1 METSRFEQQMRFLV
15 EIDQMKNVLRQTLL
29 ADGSRRES
37 DAEHSWHL
45 AMYAMLLSE
54 YAPEPVDISRVVRM
68 VLVHDL
74 VEAYAGDTFC
84 YDAAG
89 NADKGKRETQAAD
102 RLFALLPPEQGQ
114 AYRALWEE
122 FDRMDTPD
130 AIYAA
135 AADRLQPF
143 LLNYHTDGHTWQLG
157 DIDTD
162 MLHERLAPI
171 GRGMPQVW
179 EKVKQM
185 VSQCQEK
192 GLIKPGREKISDW
205 D

>member
-74 VEAYAGDTFC
+74 IEIYAGDTFC
-84 YDAAG
+84 YDKEGNRDKAA
-89 NADKGKRETQAAD
+89 REAAAAD
-102 RLFALLPPEQGQ
+102 RLYALLPADQ
-114 AYRALWEE
+114 AGEYRALWEE

-130 AIYAA
+130 SRFAA
-135 AADRLQPF
+135 ALDRIQPIIN
-143 LLNYHTDGHTWQLG
+143 NYLTKGHTWKLG
-157 DIDTD
+157 HVTSAQVY
-162 MLHERLAPI
+162 ERMA
-171 GRGMPQVW
+171 QVKSGLPEAW
-179 EKVKQM
+179 KV
-185 VSQCQEK
+185 VEWIINTSIEK
-192 GLIKPGREKISDW
+192 GFLQP
-205 D
+205 

>member
-74 VEAYAGDTFC
+74 IEIYAGDTFC
-84 YDAAG
+84 YDKEGNRDKAA
-89 NADKGKRETQAAD
+89 REEAAAD
-102 RLFALLPPEQGQ
+102 RLYALLPADQ
-114 AYRALWEE
+114 AGEYRALWEE

-130 AIYAA
+130 SRFAA
-135 AADRLQPF
+135 ALDRIQPIIN
-143 LLNYHTDGHTWQLG
+143 NYLTKGHTWKLG
-157 DIDTD
+157 LVTSAQVY
-162 MLHERLAPI
+162 ERMAPVKS
-171 GRGMPQVW
+171 GLPEAW
-179 EKVKQM
+179 KV
-185 VSQCQEK
+185 VEWIINTSIEK
-192 GLIKPGREKISDW
+192 GFLQP
-205 D
+205 

>member
-54 YAPEPVDISRVVRM
+54 YAPEPVDVSRVIRM

-74 VEAYAGDTFC
+74 IEIYAGDTFC
-84 YDAAG
+84 YDKEGNRDKAA
-89 NADKGKRETQAAD
+89 REAAAAD
-102 RLFALLPPEQGQ
+102 RLYALLPADQ
-114 AYRALWEE
+114 AGEYRALWEE

-130 AIYAA
+130 SRFAA
-135 AADRLQPF
+135 ALDRIQPIIN
-143 LLNYHTDGHTWQLG
+143 NYLTEGHTWKLG
-157 DIDTD
+157 HVTSAQVY
-162 MLHERLAPI
+162 ERMAPVKNGLPEAWKVVEWI
-171 GRGMPQVW
+171 INTSI
-179 EKVKQM
+179 EKRFLQ
-185 VSQCQEK
+185 
-192 GLIKPGREKISDW
+192 P
-205 D
+205 

>member
-1 METSRFEQQMRFLV
+1 METSRFEQQMRFHV

-74 VEAYAGDTFC
+74 IEIYAGDTFC
-84 YDAAG
+84 YDKEGNRDKAA
-89 NADKGKRETQAAD
+89 REAAAAD
-102 RLFALLPPEQGQ
+102 RLYALLPADQ
-114 AYRALWEE
+114 AGEYRALWEE

-130 AIYAA
+130 SRFAA
-135 AADRLQPF
+135 ALDRIQPIIN
-143 LLNYHTDGHTWQLG
+143 NYLTKGHTWKLG
-157 DIDTD
+157 HVTSAQVY
-162 MLHERLAPI
+162 ERMAPVKS
-171 GRGMPQVW
+171 GLPEAW
-179 EKVKQM
+179 KV
-185 VSQCQEK
+185 VEWIINTSIEK
-192 GLIKPGREKISDW
+192 GFLQP
-205 D
+205 

>member
-15 EIDQMKNVLRQTLL
+15 EIDQMKNVLRQTLP

-74 VEAYAGDTFC
+74 IEIYAGDTFC
-84 YDAAG
+84 YDKEGNRDKAA
-89 NADKGKRETQAAD
+89 REAAAAD
-102 RLFALLPPEQGQ
+102 RLYALLPADQEGE
-114 AYRALWEE
+114 YRALWEE

-130 AIYAA
+130 SRFAA
-135 AADRLQPF
+135 ALDRVQPIIN
-143 LLNYHTDGHTWQLG
+143 NYLTEGHTWKLG
-157 DIDTD
+157 HVTSAQVY
-162 MLHERLAPI
+162 ERMAPVKN
-171 GRGMPQVW
+171 GLPEAW
-179 EKVKQM
+179 KV
-185 VSQCQEK
+185 VEWIINTSIEK
-192 GLIKPGREKISDW
+192 GFLQP
-205 D
+205 

>member
-74 VEAYAGDTFC
+74 IEIYAGDTFC
-84 YDAAG
+84 YDKEGNRDKAA
-89 NADKGKRETQAAD
+89 REEAAAD
-102 RLFALLPPEQGQ
+102 RLYALLPADQ
-114 AYRALWEE
+114 AGEYRALWEE

-130 AIYAA
+130 SRFAA
-135 AADRLQPF
+135 ALDRIQPIIN
-143 LLNYHTDGHTWQLG
+143 NYLTKGHTWKLG
-157 DIDTD
+157 HVTSAQVY
-162 MLHERLAPI
+162 ERMAPVKN
-171 GRGMPQVW
+171 GLPEAW
-179 EKVKQM
+179 KV
-185 VSQCQEK
+185 VEWIINTSIEK
-192 GLIKPGREKISDW
+192 GFLQP
-205 D
+205 

>member
-74 VEAYAGDTFC
+74 IEIYAGDTFC
-84 YDAAG
+84 YDKEGNRDKAA
-89 NADKGKRETQAAD
+89 REAAAAD
-102 RLFALLPPEQGQ
+102 RLYALLPADQ
-114 AYRALWEE
+114 AGEYRALWEE

-130 AIYAA
+130 SRFAA
-135 AADRLQPF
+135 ALDRIQPIIN
-143 LLNYHTDGHTWQLG
+143 NYLTKGHTWKLG
-157 DIDTD
+157 HVTSAQVY
-162 MLHERLAPI
+162 ERMAPVKS
-171 GRGMPQVW
+171 GLPEAW
-179 EKVKQM
+179 KV
-185 VSQCQEK
+185 VEWIINTSIEK
-192 GLIKPGREKISDW
+192 GFLQP
-205 D
+205 

>member
-29 ADGSRRES
+29 ADVSRRES

-74 VEAYAGDTFC
+74 IEIYAGDTFC
-84 YDAAG
+84 YDKEGNRDKAA
-89 NADKGKRETQAAD
+89 REAAAAD
-102 RLFALLPPEQGQ
+102 RLYALLPADQ
-114 AYRALWEE
+114 AGEYRALWEE

-130 AIYAA
+130 SRFAA
-135 AADRLQPF
+135 ALDRIQPIIN
-143 LLNYHTDGHTWQLG
+143 NYLTKGHTWKLG
-157 DIDTD
+157 HVTSAQVY
-162 MLHERLAPI
+162 ERMAPVKS
-171 GRGMPQVW
+171 GLPEAW
-179 EKVKQM
+179 KV
-185 VSQCQEK
+185 VEWIINTSIEK
-192 GLIKPGREKISDW
+192 GFLQP
-205 D
+205 

>member
-74 VEAYAGDTFC
+74 IEIYAGDTFC
-84 YDAAG
+84 YDKEGNRDKAA
-89 NADKGKRETQAAD
+89 REAAAAD
-102 RLFALLPPEQGQ
+102 RLYALLPADQ
-114 AYRALWEE
+114 AGEYRALGEE

-130 AIYAA
+130 SRFAA
-135 AADRLQPF
+135 ALDRIQPIIN
-143 LLNYHTDGHTWQLG
+143 NYLTKGHTWKLG
-157 DIDTD
+157 HVTSAQVY
-162 MLHERLAPI
+162 ERMAPVKS
-171 GRGMPQVW
+171 GLPEAW
-179 EKVKQM
+179 KV
-185 VSQCQEK
+185 VEWIINTSIEK
-192 GLIKPGREKISDW
+192 GFLQP
-205 D
+205 

>member
-74 VEAYAGDTFC
+74 IEIYAGDTFC
-84 YDAAG
+84 YDKEGNRDKAA
-89 NADKGKRETQAAD
+89 REAAAAD
-102 RLFALLPPEQGQ
+102 RLYALLPADQ
-114 AYRALWEE
+114 AGEYRALWEE

-130 AIYAA
+130 SRFAA
-135 AADRLQPF
+135 ALDRIQPIIN
-143 LLNYHTDGHTWQLG
+143 NYLTKGHTWKLG
-157 DIDTD
+157 HVTSAQVY
-162 MLHERLAPI
+162 ERMAP
-171 GRGMPQVW
+171 
-179 EKVKQM
+179 VKSGLPEAWKF
-185 VSQCQEK
+185 VEWIINTSIEK
-192 GLIKPGREKISDW
+192 GFLQP
-205 D
+205 

>member
-54 YAPEPVDISRVVRM
+54 YAPEPVDVSRVIRM

-74 VEAYAGDTFC
+74 IEIYAGDTFC
-84 YDAAG
+84 YDKEGNRDKAA
-89 NADKGKRETQAAD
+89 REAAAAD
-102 RLFALLPPEQGQ
+102 QLYALLPADQ
-114 AYRALWEE
+114 AGEYRVLWEE

-130 AIYAA
+130 SRFAA
-135 AADRLQPF
+135 ALDRVQPIIN
-143 LLNYHTDGHTWQLG
+143 NYLTEGHTWKLG
-157 DIDTD
+157 HVTSAQVY
-162 MLHERLAPI
+162 ERMAPVKN
-171 GRGMPQVW
+171 GLPEAW
-179 EKVKQM
+179 KV
-185 VSQCQEK
+185 VEWIINTSIEK
-192 GLIKPGREKISDW
+192 GFLQP
-205 D
+205 

>member
-54 YAPEPVDISRVVRM
+54 YASEPVDVSRVIRM

-74 VEAYAGDTFC
+74 IEIYAGDTFC
-84 YDAAG
+84 YDKEGNRDKAA
-89 NADKGKRETQAAD
+89 REAAAAD
-102 RLFALLPPEQGQ
+102 RLYALLPADQ
-114 AYRALWEE
+114 AGEYRALWEE

-130 AIYAA
+130 SRFAA
-135 AADRLQPF
+135 ALDRVQPIIN
-143 LLNYHTDGHTWQLG
+143 NYLTEGHTWKLG
-157 DIDTD
+157 HVTSAQVY
-162 MLHERLAPI
+162 ERMAPVKN
-171 GRGMPQVW
+171 GLPEAW
-179 EKVKQM
+179 KV
-185 VSQCQEK
+185 VEWIINTSIEK
-192 GLIKPGREKISDW
+192 GFLQP
-205 D
+205 

>member
-74 VEAYAGDTFC
+74 IEIYAGDTFC
-84 YDAAG
+84 YDKEGNRDKAA
-89 NADKGKRETQAAD
+89 REAAAAD
-102 RLFALLPPEQGQ
+102 RLYALLPADQ
-114 AYRALWEE
+114 AGEYRALWEE

-130 AIYAA
+130 SRFAA
-135 AADRLQPF
+135 ALDRIQPIIN
-143 LLNYHTDGHTWQLG
+143 NYLTKGHTWKLG
-157 DIDTD
+157 HVQRT
-162 MLHERLAPI
+162 
-171 GRGMPQVW
+171 GV
-179 EKVKQM
+179 
-185 VSQCQEK
+185 
-192 GLIKPGREKISDW
+192 
-205 D
+205 

>member
-74 VEAYAGDTFC
+74 IEIYAGDTFC
-84 YDAAG
+84 YDKEGNRDKAA
-89 NADKGKRETQAAD
+89 RE
-102 RLFALLPPEQGQ
+102 
-114 AYRALWEE
+114 
-122 FDRMDTPD
+122 
-130 AIYAA
+130 AA
-135 AADRLQPF
+135 AADRLTRCF
-143 LLNYHTDGHTWQLG
+143 LRIRRENTV
-157 DIDTD
+157 
-162 MLHERLAPI
+162 RC
-171 GRGMPQVW
+171 GRNSTGWIRRIP
-179 EKVKQM
+179 
-185 VSQCQEK
+185 VS
-192 GLIKPGREKISDW
+192 PPRSTAFSRSSTTT
-205 D
+205 

>member
-74 VEAYAGDTFC
+74 IEIYAGDTFC
-84 YDAAG
+84 YDKEGNRDKAA
-89 NADKGKRETQAAD
+89 REAAAAD
-102 RLFALLPPEQGQ
+102 RLYALLPADQEGE
-114 AYRALWEE
+114 YRALWEE

-130 AIYAA
+130 SRFAA
-135 AADRLQPF
+135 ALDRVQPIIN
-143 LLNYHTDGHTWQLG
+143 NYLTEGHTWKLG
-157 DIDTD
+157 HVTSAQVY
-162 MLHERLAPI
+162 ERMAPVKN
-171 GRGMPQVW
+171 GLPEAW
-179 EKVKQM
+179 KV
-185 VSQCQEK
+185 VEWIINTSIEK
-192 GLIKPGREKISDW
+192 GFLQP
-205 D
+205 

>member
-54 YAPEPVDISRVVRM
+54 YAPEPVDVSRVIRM

-74 VEAYAGDTFC
+74 IEIYAGDTFC
-84 YDAAG
+84 YDKEGNRDRAA
-89 NADKGKRETQAAD
+89 REAAAAD
-102 RLFALLPPEQGQ
+102 QLYALLPADQ
-114 AYRALWEE
+114 AGEYRALWEE

-130 AIYAA
+130 SRFAA
-135 AADRLQPF
+135 ALDRVQPIIN
-143 LLNYHTDGHTWQLG
+143 NYLTDGHTWKLG
-157 DIDTD
+157 HVTSAQVY
-162 MLHERLAPI
+162 ERMAPVKN
-171 GRGMPQVW
+171 GLPEAW
-179 EKVKQM
+179 KV
-185 VSQCQEK
+185 VEWIINTSIEK
-192 GLIKPGREKISDW
+192 GFLQP
-205 D
+205 

>member
-74 VEAYAGDTFC
+74 IEIYAGDTFC
-84 YDAAG
+84 YDKEGNRDKAA
-89 NADKGKRETQAAD
+89 REAAAAD
-102 RLFALLPPEQGQ
+102 RLYALLPADQ
-114 AYRALWEE
+114 AGEYRALWEE

-130 AIYAA
+130 SSFAA
-135 AADRLQPF
+135 ALDRIQPIIN
-143 LLNYHTDGHTWQLG
+143 NYLTKGHTWKLG
-157 DIDTD
+157 HVTSAQVY
-162 MLHERLAPI
+162 ERMAPVKS
-171 GRGMPQVW
+171 GLPEAW
-179 EKVKQM
+179 KV
-185 VSQCQEK
+185 VEWIINTSIEK
-192 GLIKPGREKISDW
+192 GFLQP
-205 D
+205 

>member
-54 YAPEPVDISRVVRM
+54 YAPKPIDVSRVVRM

-74 VEAYAGDTFC
+74 IEIYAGDTFC
-84 YDAAG
+84 YDKEGNKDKVAREAA
-89 NADKGKRETQAAD
+89 AAD
-102 RLFALLPPEQGQ
+102 RLYALLPADQ
-114 AYRALWEE
+114 AAEYRALWEE

-130 AIYAA
+130 SCFAA
-135 AADRLQPF
+135 ALDRIQPIIN
-143 LLNYHTDGHTWQLG
+143 NYLTKGHTWKLG
-157 DIDTD
+157 HVTSAQVY
-162 MLHERLAPI
+162 ERMAPVKN
-171 GRGMPQVW
+171 GLPEAW
-179 EKVKQM
+179 KVVEWIINDSIK
-185 VSQCQEK
+185 K
-192 GLIKPGREKISDW
+192 GFLQP
-205 D
+205 